1 MKNAKKLK
9 WEGYS
14 IKCNLQAAVTIHIKL
29 TPRNL
34 LISCVTNKDSSKTH
48 TKNLRLFSYYSIHCL
63 HKVIHFVR
71 ELSLGKYFSKISIKT
86 KKYTHTDTQTLLNGA
101 YPHTHTHTHTLL
113 NGAYPDLFYTFSIC
127 CLAQFWALVSLKQVI
142 LFAQQ
147 NSTVSN
153 LVSIS
158 VPQLGQRVL
167 LKIKNKTL

>member
-101 YPHTHTHTHTLL
+101 YP
-113 NGAYPDLFYTFSIC
+113 DLFYTFSIC

>member
-101 YPHTHTHTHTLL
+101 YPHTHTHTHTTQWSLPRLILYFLHLL
-113 NGAYPDLFYTFSIC
+113 SGSILSTSVFKASDIICPTEFYSQQPRFYIC
-127 CLAQFWALVSLKQVI
+127 
-142 LFAQQ
+142 
-147 NSTVSN
+147 STTGPKSFV
-153 LVSIS
+153 
-158 VPQLGQRVL
+158 
-167 LKIKNKTL
+167 